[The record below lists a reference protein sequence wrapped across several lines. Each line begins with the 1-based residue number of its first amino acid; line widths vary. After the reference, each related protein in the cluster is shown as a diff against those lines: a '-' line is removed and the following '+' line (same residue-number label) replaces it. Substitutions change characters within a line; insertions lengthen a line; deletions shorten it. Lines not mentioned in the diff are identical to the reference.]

1 MAAVA
6 APGPRADLR
15 PLLVRTNRHAA
26 GLLALHAGLLLV
38 TSAWVWTAVGS
49 WWVLPAIVVD
59 GVVMAHL
66 FALLHECS
74 HRSAF
79 RSRRANQIVGW
90 LCGVVVGLP
99 PRYFRLEHTAHHRF
113 TQQRDLDPELIDVPA
128 DARRYLLFVV
138 GAPYWWWAARTLA
151 VHAGGRL
158 LPFERSFV
166 PAGEQ
171 RRIVREA
178 RTFVAVYALAAVV
191 SVAIGTTALLWLW
204 VLPRLVGE
212 PAMRIAR
219 LAEHAGRPFTTDV
232 PENTRSLR
240 VPTPLRLLAWNMP
253 FHAEHHAAPS
263 VPFHALPAL
272 HTRMNLPGGGY
283 VRAHADILREMR
295 RRAGLRRGGAE
306 GPIPGTTSVTGMT
319 GKGATG
325 S

>member
-1 MAAVA
+1 MAAVV
-6 APGPRADLR
+6 APAPRADLR

-26 GLLALHAGLLLV
+26 ALLALHAALLLAAS
-38 TSAWVWTAVGS
+38 TWVWTAVGS
-49 WWVLPAIVVD
+49 WWVVPATVVD

-90 LCGVVVGLP
+90 IAGVIVGLP

-113 TQQRDLDPELIDVPA
+113 TQQPGLDPELIDVPV
-128 DARRYLLFVV
+128 DRRRYVLFVLGV
-138 GAPYWWWAARTLA
+138 PYWWWATRTL
-151 VHAGGRL
+151 VTHAAGRL
-158 LPFERSFV
+158 LPFERAFV
-166 PAGEQ
+166 PTGEQ
-171 RRIVREA
+171 QRIVREA
-178 RTFVAVYALAAVV
+178 RLFVAIYALAVVV
-191 SVAIGTTALLWLW
+191 SLAAGTTALLWLW
-204 VLPRLVGE
+204 LLPRLVGE
-212 PAMRIAR
+212 PAMRVAR

-232 PENTRSLR
+232 AENTRSLR

-272 HTRMNLPGGGY
+272 HARMNPAMGGY
-283 VRAHADILREMR
+283 LRAHADILREMR
-295 RRAGLRRGGAE
+295 RRTGLRAGSA
-306 GPIPGTTSVTGMT
+306 PGTTSVPGMT

>member
-6 APGPRADLR
+6 APVPRADLR

-26 GLLALHAGLLLV
+26 ALLALHAGLLV
-38 TSAWVWTAVGS
+38 AASAWVWAAIGT
-49 WWVLPAIVVD
+49 WWVVPAIVVD

-74 HRSAF
+74 HRTAF

-90 LCGVVVGLP
+90 ICGVIVGPP

-113 TQQRDLDPELIDVPA
+113 TQQPGLDPELIDVPV
-128 DARRYLLFVV
+128 DGRRYVTFVL
-138 GAPYWWWAARTLA
+138 GGPYWWWAARTLVA
-151 VHAGGRL
+151 HAAGRL
-158 LPFERSFV
+158 LPFERTFV

-178 RTFVAVYALAAVV
+178 RVFVAIYALAVV
-191 SVAIGTTALLWLW
+191 ASVATGSTALLWLW
-204 VLPRLVGE
+204 VLPRLAGE
-212 PAMRIAR
+212 PAMRVAR

-232 PENTRSLR
+232 AENTRSLR
-240 VPTPLRLLAWNMP
+240 VPIPLRLLAWNMP
-253 FHAEHHAAPS
+253 FHAEHHACPS

-272 HTRMNLPGGGY
+272 HARMNPAVSGY
-283 VRAHADILREMR
+283 PRAHADILREMR
-295 RRAGLRRGGAE
+295 RRTGLLE
-306 GPIPGTTSVTGMT
+306 GPTPGTTSVPEMT